1 MLWKE
6 LKRISSLTET
16 EIEKTINNDSSIE
29 GFSIEGIR
37 VDIKDENNIEN
48 MFKNKK
54 GDIIYNKSDLK

>member
-54 GDIIYNKSDLK
+54 GDIV